1 MGLTGRKHTN
11 MTIKKLIKELSKLEY
26 QDNNIVLSMADGARE
41 IEIEEIIH
49 YGDSEFPDP
58 QHHYEIIPNPDVSTE
73 ELVECHNSPLMATF
87 LDNHY
92 SQ

>member
-26 QDNNIVLSMADGARE
+26 QDNNIVLPMGDGYVDIALDE
-41 IEIEEIIH
+41 MIH

-58 QHHYEIIPNPDVSTE
+58 QHHYEIVPDSDEPE